1 MTGTV
6 VPVLLVVLVAP
17 VVAGDLTAA
26 TAGTE
31 ASASVA
37 QIPVPTSPIPI
48 TRALRPAGAGAAPPA
63 RDVVAPAAREI
74 PRIRSPPFASACV
87 PSRRGHPTP
96 AAIQH
101 DRAASYGEINVH
113 ARKHAGLSR
122 MSSLLR
128 PVIKTYVR
136 YAPARSGGSEE
147 TDRSA

>member
-37 QIPVPTSPIPI
+37 QIPAPTIPARTARAVP
-48 TRALRPAGAGAAPPA
+48 PACARAAPPA
-63 RDVVAPAAREI
+63 REF

-87 PSRRGHPTP
+87 PSRRGHPTT

>member
-6 VPVLLVVLVAP
+6 ALVAP
-17 VVAGDLTAA
+17 VALVRPGVAGDLTAA
-26 TAGTE
+26 AAGTE
-31 ASASVA
+31 ASASAA

-48 TRALRPAGAGAAPPA
+48 TRALRSAGAGAAPPA
-63 RDVVAPAAREI
+63 RDVAPAAREI

-87 PSRRGHPTP
+87 PSRRGQPTA